1 VSSARTPPPAANSSA
16 SSSNSRHK
24 KTGVHRRFFFVRKK
38 SGKLRAFHS
47 HREAFNVFVKALRV
61 GLGQLII
68 FIDFITRPGKKNRPA
83 AAQAQV
89 ESAAKGLTLYQFH
102 ACPFC
107 VKTRRT
113 LRRLNVPVALRDAKN
128 NEQDRQTLLE
138 QGGKIKV
145 PCLRIEENGQTTWM
159 YESKVIIDYLDKRFA
174 AA

>member
-1 VSSARTPPPAANSSA
+1 M
-16 SSSNSRHK
+16 
-24 KTGVHRRFFFVRKK
+24 FI
-38 SGKLRAFHS
+38 
-47 HREAFNVFVKALRV
+47 KALRV
-61 GLGQLII
+61 GMGQLII
-68 FIDFITRPGKKNRPA
+68 AGDFLTRPSKKQRPA
-83 AAQAQV
+83 TAQAQV
-89 ESAAKGLTLYQFH
+89 DQAAQGLTLYQFH

-159 YESKVIIDYLDKRFA
+159 YDSKVIIDYLDKRFA
-174 AA
+174 AI

>member
-1 VSSARTPPPAANSSA
+1 M
-16 SSSNSRHK
+16 
-24 KTGVHRRFFFVRKK
+24 FI
-38 SGKLRAFHS
+38 
-47 HREAFNVFVKALRV
+47 KALRV

-68 FIDFITRPGKKNRPA
+68 AGDFLTRPSKKQRPA
-83 AAQAQV
+83 TAQAQV
-89 ESAAKGLTLYQFH
+89 DQAAQGLTLYQFH

-145 PCLRIEENGQTTWM
+145 PCLRIEEGGKTTWM
-159 YESKVIIDYLDKRFA
+159 YESKVNIDYLNNRFA
-174 AA
+174 NV

>member
-1 VSSARTPPPAANSSA
+1 V
-16 SSSNSRHK
+16 
-24 KTGVHRRFFFVRKK
+24 
-38 SGKLRAFHS
+38 LI
-47 HREAFNVFVKALRV
+47 KALRV

-68 FIDFITRPGKKNRPA
+68 FIDFITRPRKQQRPD

-89 ESAAKGLTLYQFH
+89 EQAAKGLTLYQFH

-113 LRRLNVPVALRDAKN
+113 LRRLNVPVTLRDAKN
-128 NEQDRQTLLE
+128 NQQDRQTLLE

-174 AA
+174 AV